1 MWLLT
6 IVKYNI
12 NSPFLLTS
20 ACSKEI
26 IDVSRFD
33 KISWVSERKK
43 NTGFFLWCCLNNLFF
58 QSFPAYDLVWG
69 LQIHNMLAW
78 SLWPSLKV
86 PTVGTTDTQIRV
98 PSVENPELWKALPL
112 KPWIGQNIAMY
123 ASPTAMNVLL
133 VLICTFPAHSPS
145 FVSRS
150 FWYFWTLL
158 VLANAISHFGLW
170 NEEKRAPYS
179 SSQLIDA
186 ASPCW
191 VPISRTF
198 EIVYSK
204 SESDI
209 LVIYKFSRLSWVHTV
224 HVALGVLHGKG
235 NISVW
240 CSRIQCRCWDVS
252 VIGRFWL
259 GCMCCWLFH
268 VQKCDPAFNLWCSN
282 LCFDLA

>member
-20 ACSKEI
+20 VCSKEI

-98 PSVENPELWKALPL
+98 PTVENPELWKALPL

-186 ASPCW
+186 ASHAECPSPEHLRLCIVKVNQTFLW
-191 VPISRTF
+191 FISF
-198 EIVYSK
+198 LASV
-204 SESDI
+204 ESTQCM
-209 LVIYKFSRLSWVHTV
+209 LLWESCMGKVISLSD
-224 HVALGVLHGKG
+224 VAGF
-235 NISVW
+235 NA
-240 CSRIQCRCWDVS
+240 DVEMY
-252 VIGRFWL
+252 L
-259 GCMCCWLFH
+259 
-268 VQKCDPAFNLWCSN
+268 
-282 LCFDLA
+282 